1 MRKPD
6 GQEMSSTYSL
16 DVTKCLTLS
25 DQYFRKMFPVSLC
38 IAQAVKAPTAVCV
51 CVRACVHVVSLHKAW
66 VKVNPSGT
74 AFLSTISFPVMK
86 MELRSSGASVSLGRA
101 EHLQMVL
108 KACTRWPPFS
118 IFNERKPTKMIPVSS
133 SIPCGDGHEL
143 VTQIKLQC

>member
-1 MRKPD
+1 MHCP
-6 GQEMSSTYSL
+6 GSEGPNC
-16 DVTKCLTLS
+16 CL
-25 DQYFRKMFPVSLC
+25 
-38 IAQAVKAPTAVCV
+38 
-51 CVRACVHVVSLHKAW
+51 CVRACMCACVHVVSLHKAR

-143 VTQIKLQC
+143 VTQIKLQR